1 MTTIK
6 LSLLSYGMMN
16 IIGFIRHRLPGEP
29 KNKNS
34 KIKGRNKQKLDF
46 LSDRIQVSIH

>member
-6 LSLLSYGMMN
+6 LSSLSYGMMN
-16 IIGFIRHRLPGEP
+16 IIGFIRHRILGEP
-29 KNKNS
+29 KKKNS
-34 KIKGRNKQKLDF
+34 KTKGRNKQQLDF